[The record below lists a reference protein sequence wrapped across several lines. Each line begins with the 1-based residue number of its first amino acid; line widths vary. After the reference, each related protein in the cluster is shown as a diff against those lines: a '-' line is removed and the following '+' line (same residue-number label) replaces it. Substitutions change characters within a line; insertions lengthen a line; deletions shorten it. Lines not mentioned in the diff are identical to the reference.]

1 MKPKNDAIVLANEFA
16 TVEIRRD
23 DSGNGPRLLIRDLRS
38 GRETLLDP
46 FELAAL
52 TMVRH
57 EELAPFLDP
66 GRFTGPLTGIRGANG
81 TG

>member
-1 MKPKNDAIVLANEFA
+1 M
-16 TVEIRRD
+16 
-23 DSGNGPRLLIRDLRS
+23 
-38 GRETLLDP
+38 TLLDP

-52 TMVRH
+52 TVVRH

-66 GRFTGPLTGIRGANG
+66 GRFAKRNGANS